1 ITKAGQIATYVLSF
15 RNNGPSIAENVVVTD
30 VFTFPGGD
38 PGFTVTQVTPSLG
51 SCAVSGVNPGGVAAG
66 EVLNGARNSFTCRIG
81 SMGPGDTH
89 TITLRGRPSFRAG
102 NLARVFT
109 NIASVT
115 TSTAERPDG
124 GNGGNNARGPITFDV
139 GPAELDL
146 LTNKTDV
153 GFDPVAYDDGNTFL
167 HYRVNVTNNAGSYAT
182 GAKITETMTPPAGRQ
197 VRFVCDTTTFG
208 GSTCNATSL
217 CSTTNVTSAPGAAL
231 PAFTCD
237 VPAGDSTT
245 GLARGDIGINQTK
258 SVFLR
263 FEAIGNPA
271 PTGDRYT
278 NRAVASANEP
288 DTFAANDADEEQTTV
303 RRRINLS
310 VTKSRD
316 KATVTMREP
325 FNWLITVNNAGP
337 GESLETIVTDTLA
350 AGTEIRGGAG
360 AITWTQNTPFGTGTC
375 SASGLAITCT
385 MGQLDAGGSITIT
398 VPARIVAYPTCGG
411 QNNSATVNTD
421 PETTGGIDTT
431 PGDNTGTSSINVT
444 RSSISGTVFQDRLRD
459 GANGGTPQA
468 AAQEPRI
475 PSVTLRLTGTDVYGN
490 AVDSTA
496 TTDGNGNFTFN
507 DLSPFDATGYTVAQT
522 QPAGF
527 INGTVDPPTSGGS
540 EPSAGGSYAR
550 GGTSGNSSFAG
561 IVIDGNTAA
570 VRYNFPEIRQPT
582 LSGFVY
588 LDKNANDIRDPATD
602 TGISGATVRLL
613 NATTLAQIATTTTGA
628 DGAYSFTGLDPLV
641 AYTLEQPLPTTPANL
656 RNGAVNPGQINGA
669 ACATGC
675 TAQPNTPAADTDRI
689 ADIDLAS
696 GTDGTVFNFGERQ
709 LTSVSGLVYIDK
721 NRNNALDSS
730 DTGRLAGVTVRL
742 VQGASCAAG
751 TELQTTTTAAD
762 GTYSFSGVLAFQNY
776 LICETQP
783 VGYGVGNANG
793 TAGSN
798 QIALTNLA
806 AAGSTNNNFGALVGR
821 LTGSVYVDFSPT
833 TPANTDNGIRD
844 AGENGIAGVTVT
856 LTGTDA
862 LGATINRTASTDA
875 SGNYAFDDLLETGA
889 GGYTVTEGAIPPAAG
904 SFNDGKTTAGGAG
917 G

>member
-1 ITKAGQIATYVLSF
+1 F
-15 RNNGPSIAENVVVTD
+15 
-30 VFTFPGGD
+30 
-38 PGFTVTQVTPSLG
+38 
-51 SCAVSGVNPGGVAAG
+51 
-66 EVLNGARNSFTCRIG
+66 
-81 SMGPGDTH
+81 
-89 TITLRGRPSFRAG
+89 
-102 NLARVFT
+102 
-109 NIASVT
+109 
-115 TSTAERPDG
+115 
-124 GNGGNNARGPITFDV
+124 
-139 GPAELDL
+139 
-146 LTNKTDV
+146 
-153 GFDPVAYDDGNTFL
+153 
-167 HYRVNVTNNAGSYAT
+167 AT
-182 GAKITETMTPPAGRQ
+182 GVQITETITPPAGKRIK
-197 VRFVCDTTTFG
+197 FVCDTTTFG
-208 GSTCNATSL
+208 GATCNTTPL
-217 CSTTNVTSAPGAAL
+217 CTGAGTTSAPGAAL
-231 PAFTCD
+231 TFTCD
-237 VPAGDSTT
+237 LPEGVFAT
-245 GLARGDIGINQTK
+245 GLTRSDLGIGQTK

-263 FEAIGNPA
+263 FEALDNPE
-271 PTGDRYT
+271 PTGDLFS
-278 NRAVASANEP
+278 NQASVSTNEP
-288 DTFAANDADEEQTTV
+288 DVLPANNTATEPTTV
-303 RRRINLS
+303 RRRVDLS
-310 VTKSRD
+310 ITKAAKKAGAPVT
-316 KATVTMREP
+316 TVSLREP
-325 FNWLITVNNAGP
+325 FQWEMVVNNAGP
-337 GESLETIVTDTLA
+337 GDSLQTIVTDTLA
-350 AGTEIRGGAG
+350 AGTAIIGDPTT
-360 AITWTQNTPFGTGTC
+360 AITWTKTQPALPVENGTC
-375 SASGLAITCT
+375 SVSGLAITCT
-385 MGQLDAGGSITIT
+385 MGQLVATGSITIT
-398 VPARIVAYPTCGG
+398 VPARIVAYPTGG
-411 QNNSATVNTD
+411 VQNNSATVNTD

-444 RSSISGTVFQDRLRD
+444 RSSISGTVFQDRVRD

-507 DLSPFDATGYTVAQT
+507 DLSPVDATGYTVTQT

-550 GGTSGNSSFAG
+550 CGTSGNSSFTG

-613 NATTLAQIATTTTGA
+613 NATTLAQIATTTTNSS
-628 DGAYSFTGLDPLV
+628 GAYSFTGLDPLV

-709 LTSVSGLVYIDK
+709 LTSVNGLVYIDK
-721 NRNNALDSS
+721 DRNNALDAG

-783 VGYGVGNANG
+783 VGYGIGNANG
-793 TAGSN
+793 IAGSN
-798 QIALTNLA
+798 QITLTNLA
-806 AAGSTNNNFGALVGR
+806 AGGSTNNNFGELIGR
-821 LTGSVYVDFSPT
+821 LAGSVYVDFSPT
-833 TPANTDNGIRD
+833 TPANTDNGVRD

-862 LGATINRTASTDA
+862 LGAINRTATTDA
-875 SGNYAFDDLLETGA
+875 NGDYSFDDLLEAGA
-889 GGYTVTEGAIPPAAG
+889 GGYIVTEGAIPQAAG